1 LEAQLQKLHDEVVR
15 VKQQRKRELMQL
27 RDTRDQEAVVMQS
40 NFDSQVTAI
49 NALSY
54 LSYLAFST
62 QASKVGE

>member
-1 LEAQLQKLHDEVVR
+1 
-15 VKQQRKRELMQL
+15 MQL